1 MAPHAFHQVIAGQQ
15 QLAAFAHQHLASG
28 GEVGL
33 PPPAHHQLGAQARFQ
48 FLDVHAHGGR
58 RQVQRL
64 RGGGKSTQVGDGDQS
79 LQLVEVQVT
88 HQDL

>member
-48 FLDVHAHGGR
+48 FLDVHAHRGR
-58 RQVQRL
+58 REVQRL
-64 RGGGKSTQVGDGDQS
+64 RGSRKGAQVGDGDQG
-79 LQLVEVQVT
+79 LQLVEIEVT
-88 HQDL
+88 HQLL